1 MRIIRLRQ
9 PVYRADGV
17 DNTFTQQLVGAGDF
31 GVSGFAAAVHFAF
44 VGEVV
49 TGSRVDGA
57 ADAAT
62 G

>member
-1 MRIIRLRQ
+1 M
-9 PVYRADGV
+9 
-17 DNTFTQQLVGAGDF
+17 DNAFTQQLVGAGDF

-49 TGSRVDGA
+49 AGSGVDGA
-57 ADAAT
+57 ADATA